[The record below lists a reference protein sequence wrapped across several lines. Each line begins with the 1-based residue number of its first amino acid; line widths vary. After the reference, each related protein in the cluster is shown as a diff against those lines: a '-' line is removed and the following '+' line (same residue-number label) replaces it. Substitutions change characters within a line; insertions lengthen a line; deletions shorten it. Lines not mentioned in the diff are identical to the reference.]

1 MKIYDISLPI
11 KTDMLLWPGDPGVV
25 IETTATI
32 AKDGVGESR
41 FSFGGHTGTHI
52 DAPSHFVANGK
63 NIDEL
68 DLKKLIGSC
77 MVVDLTQL
85 DHLEIVPEDL
95 SGIAIKKGSR
105 ILFKTG
111 NFKYLHGNLFPDTY
125 ISLSVEGSQY
135 LIEKGVVL
143 VGTDFLGIEKRKAQG
158 HPVHKTLLQAEIVNV
173 EGLDLANVPA
183 GEYELICL
191 PINVAGA
198 DGAPARAVL
207 IQQ

>member
-1 MKIYDISLPI
+1 
-11 KTDMLLWPGDPGVV
+11 MLLWPGDPGVV

-32 AKDGVGESR
+32 EKNGVGESR
-41 FSFGGHTGTHI
+41 FTFGGHTGTHI

-68 DLKKLIGSC
+68 DLKKLIGQC
-77 MVVDLTQL
+77 TVVDLTHL
-85 DHLEIVPEDL
+85 DHNEIMPEDL
-95 SGIAIKKGSR
+95 SSVEITKGSR

-111 NFKYLHGNLFPDTY
+111 NFKFLHGNTFPDKY
-125 ISLSVEGSQY
+125 MSLSVEGAKY
-135 LIEKGVVL
+135 LVEKGVVL
-143 VGTDFLGIEKRKAQG
+143 VGTDFLGIEKRG
-158 HPVHKTLLQAEIVNV
+158 NPDHPVHKALLQAEIINA

-191 PINVAGA
+191 PINVAGV

-207 IQQ
+207 VEK